1 MKRERVVSRLSSARA
16 ASARPTETTRP
27 VVSFSKTRTM
37 RVSQASRV
45 GTTALGGVAD
55 PAEAVIA
62 DRAGAAPRG
71 RRVEG
76 EAAGVVAGEHGADSV
91 EDRRLA
97 GPRRPHQGSRS
108 PDPDLFAADQV
119 PIREGDV
126 GEPIHRAGK
135 SSMEMTEPRHGRG
148 GPTMQVDG
156 PVVLFFTGGD
166 VGASSRAT
174 HVSCEI
180 LTPMWMPPLIGLSRH
195 RPFAPLPRRGPAP
208 SRNRVRA
215 PRHRERSSA
224 A

>member
-1 MKRERVVSRLSSARA
+1 MRRSFAISGPGRHVAALGRSRGRNRRSRTGVRHAMKRERVVSRLSSARA
-16 ASARPTETTRP
+16 ASARPDGDDASG
-27 VVSFSKTRTM
+27 SF
-37 RVSQASRV
+37 VLEDEDDEGLAGLAG

-135 SSMEMTEPRHGRG
+135 SSMEMTEPRHRTGR
-148 GPTMQVDG
+148 PDDASMVPSSSFSQ
-156 PVVLFFTGGD
+156 
-166 VGASSRAT
+166 GAMSGLRAVPRMF
-174 HVSCEI
+174 HVKS
-180 LTPMWMPPLIGLSRH
+180 
-195 RPFAPLPRRGPAP
+195 
-208 SRNRVRA
+208 
-215 PRHRERSSA
+215 
-224 A
+224 